1 MRQARPVGQCPPLG
15 RHPVELFEPW
25 LSQEKLGFGPVG
37 SDEQAVV
44 IKAAA
49 TTAAKANGRE

>member
-1 MRQARPVGQCPPLG
+1 MGGHPWPVL
-15 RHPVELFEPW
+15 EPW

-44 IKAAA
+44 IRAAA
-49 TTAAKANGRE
+49 TTAAKASGRE